1 MARDELHFKYRMNV
15 WEEAI
20 RTTTIYFVRHAEP
33 NYENHDDR
41 TRELSP
47 KGLEDRK
54 LVTNFLSDKKIDA
67 VLSSPYRRAVDTV
80 SEFAKSQDL
89 TIQIVEDFRERRIDS
104 GWIADFLSFSRAQWA
119 DFDYKLSDGE
129 CLREVQERNIR
140 ALNRVLEEYQG
151 KTVAVGSHG
160 TALST
165 IVNYYDRRFGYQEF
179 DKIRAL
185 MPWIVR
191 FTFHGKNCVDIEQY
205 DLFEKF

>member
-1 MARDELHFKYRMNV
+1 M
-15 WEEAI
+15 
-20 RTTTIYFVRHAEP
+20 TTVYFVRHAEP

-47 KGLEDRK
+47 KGMEDRR
-54 LVTNFLSDKKIDA
+54 LVTKFLSDKKVDV

-80 SEFAKSQDL
+80 SEFAESQGL
-89 TIQIVEDFRERRIDS
+89 AIRIVEDFRERRIDS
-104 GWIADFLSFSRAQWA
+104 EWIADFLSFSRAQWA
-119 DFDYKLSDGE
+119 DFDYRLLDGE

-140 ALNRVLEEYQG
+140 ALNSVLEEYQG

-191 FTFHGKNCVDIEQY
+191 FTFDGKNCVDMKQY
-205 DLFEKF
+205 DLFGEKGNDM

>member
-1 MARDELHFKYRMNV
+1 M
-15 WEEAI
+15 
-20 RTTTIYFVRHAEP
+20 TTVYFVRHAEP

-47 KGLEDRK
+47 KGMEDRR
-54 LVTNFLSDKKIDA
+54 LVTKFLSDKKVDV

-80 SEFAKSQDL
+80 SEFAESQGL
-89 TIQIVEDFRERRIDS
+89 AIRIVEDFRERRIDS
-104 GWIADFLSFSRAQWA
+104 EWIADFLSFSRAQWA
-119 DFDYKLSDGE
+119 DFDYRLLDGE
-129 CLREVQERNIR
+129 YLREVQERNIR
-140 ALNRVLEEYQG
+140 ALNSVLEEYQG

-191 FTFHGKNCVDIEQY
+191 FTFDGKNCVDMKQY
-205 DLFEKF
+205 DLFGEKGNDM

>member
-1 MARDELHFKYRMNV
+1 MFG
-15 WEEAI
+15 EEVI

-191 FTFHGKNCVDIEQY
+191 FTFYGKNCVDIEQY

>member
-1 MARDELHFKYRMNV
+1 MFG
-15 WEEAI
+15 EEAI

-67 VLSSPYRRAVDTV
+67 VLSSPYRRAFDTV
-80 SEFAKSQDL
+80 SEFAKGQDL

>member
-1 MARDELHFKYRMNV
+1 MNV

>member
-1 MARDELHFKYRMNV
+1 M
-15 WEEAI
+15 
-20 RTTTIYFVRHAEP
+20 TTVYFVRHAEP

-47 KGLEDRK
+47 KGMEDRR
-54 LVTNFLSDKKIDA
+54 LVTKFLSDKKVDV

-80 SEFAKSQDL
+80 SEFAKSQRL
-89 TIQIVEDFRERRIDS
+89 AIRIVEDFRERRIDS
-104 GWIADFLSFSRAQWA
+104 EWIADFLSFSRAQWE
-119 DFDYKLSDGE
+119 DFDYRLSDGE

-140 ALNRVLEEYQG
+140 ALNSVLEEYQG

-191 FTFHGKNCVDIEQY
+191 FTFDGKNCVDMEQY
-205 DLFEKF
+205 DLFGEKGNDM